1 MLGVDKTRIEDKKG
15 PLVIKSEVTI
25 RPFRKAMDR
34 LLRKIAE
41 KLLKS
46 VEFSCIDH
54 LMELL

>member
-1 MLGVDKTRIEDKKG
+1 M
-15 PLVIKSEVTI
+15 IKSEVTI
-25 RPFRKAMDR
+25 RPFRKVIDR